1 MAILRRHRQWV
12 LLISAAVIVL
22 GVAAAVSFAVV
33 ERVSKGP
40 AFSAAADF
48 IRNDSDARQQL
59 GVVSGFGI
67 AVSGGVRESGA
78 SGLADL
84 SFDVNGSWR
93 DGRAS
98 VLVRKKSGQWMVVRA
113 TLRVDG
119 ETFSLRTQP
128 TPL

>member
-1 MAILRRHRQWV
+1 MAILRRHRQWL

-22 GVAAAVSFAVV
+22 GVAGAVSFAVI

-40 AFSAAADF
+40 AFRSAADF
-48 IRNDSDARQQL
+48 IRTDSDARQQL
-59 GVVSGFGI
+59 GVITGFGI

-98 VLVRKKSGQWMVVRA
+98 VLVRKKAGEWMVVRA

-119 ETFSLRTQP
+119 ETFDLRTQP